1 MIEKR
6 KEYKFLFN
14 NVELSYFFNQFEPKI
29 DNLYKTRHVKSLYM
43 DTINKDLYLRSKYDD
58 TSKFKFR
65 YRQYD
70 QEGDIF
76 QEIKFSDFN
85 GKFKFKTKTSFKSF
99 DDVENIIYK
108 GYYLIPKTYVSYNR
122 KYFKFNNE
130 VRMTIDKNL
139 EFENFLTGY
148 NQKLDINV
156 VELKKL
162 HENQNLDFANLFF
175 KNPIKFSKYEKSIE
189 SIFFNLKQ

>member
-108 GYYLIPKTYVSYNR
+108 GYYLIPKTYDSYNR

-139 EFENFLTGY
+139 EFENFLT
-148 NQKLDINV
+148 
-156 VELKKL
+156 
-162 HENQNLDFANLFF
+162 
-175 KNPIKFSKYEKSIE
+175 
-189 SIFFNLKQ
+189 